1 MSYRVYVN
9 DVQLFGNNESYPEWD
24 DYIRS
29 QDIAIG
35 PEGQYD
41 GEVTDFMAL
50 LEVTERI
57 VMRLEQERRE
67 KYDRVIMS
75 IARNPE
81 VSLDKA
87 LESVK
92 IITGTNS
99 LFNLQAIPENVTS
112 QKDDDYFRTSL
123 FDELWESVMNYYAF
137 MPYALFR
144 ICEKD
149 LKPAKNFG
157 RDGHFRCYKLKPG
170 RTIRVHAG

>member
-9 DVQLFGNNESYPEWD
+9 DTQLFGNNESYPEWD
-24 DYIRS
+24 DYVKS
-29 QDIAIG
+29 QGIEIG
-35 PEGQYD
+35 PEGGYD
-41 GEVTDFMAL
+41 GEVTDFMSM

-57 VMRLEQERRE
+57 VMRLEQERRD
-67 KYDRVIMS
+67 KYERVIAS

-81 VSLDKA
+81 VTLDKA

-92 IITGTNS
+92 IIAGTNS
-99 LFNLQAIPENVTS
+99 LFNLQAVPEEVER
-112 QKDDDYFRTSL
+112 QKTDDRFRTSL
-123 FDELWESVMNYYAF
+123 FDELWESVMNCYAF

-149 LKPAKNFG
+149 LEPAKNFD
-157 RDGHFRCYKLKPG
+157 RNGHFRCYRLKPG